1 MFNDLVVWMVAETD
15 TPMLNA
21 IEINILKGLKRNG
34 IDESKCEKKERK
46 RESVRGRRK
55 QKPKTQW

>member
-1 MFNDLVVWMVAETD
+1 MVVKID

-34 IDESKCEKKERK
+34 MTESKCEEKERE
-46 RESVRGRRK
+46 RSSER
-55 QKPKTQW
+55 QKEGET

>member
-1 MFNDLVVWMVAETD
+1 MVAETD

-46 RESVRGRRK
+46 ERISKR
-55 QKPKTQW
+55 QKEAET

>member
-1 MFNDLVVWMVAETD
+1 MVAETD

-34 IDESKCEKKERK
+34 IDESKCEKKER
-46 RESVRGRRK
+46 VRGRRK

>member
-1 MFNDLVVWMVAETD
+1 MVAETD

-34 IDESKCEKKERK
+34 IDESKCEKKERW